1 MLNVERKGQIMS
13 SSDESTLE
21 EIKHSFENLNE
32 NNPYFSKDDI
42 PQEQIYFIETRF
54 NKLSTIEFS
63 NNKSDNITEKNKS
76 ENACEGYFSFI
87 RDNKEFKESEDT
99 KMNKF
104 LTKKHKK
111 RGRRKMI
118 NTNRKT
124 HSKTDDDN
132 VLTKIQNHFLTFLVN
147 ISNDV
152 IKPYFE
158 EEKINKT
165 FMQIDYNIKKNIKLA
180 HISELKTRSIKDIL
194 QMKVSP
200 RNKNIG
206 EDYNKEVYEEVYKL
220 ICEEAEK
227 DENLSWINDFFDTK
241 YLEAFKKYYYYFDKN
256 RNYFF
261 IRNKKINFS
270 LNTKPYYK
278 LLEKYPEIKDSLK
291 KICERCFIGIKK
303 PYQKIFMINKI
314 KN

>member
-21 EIKHSFENLNE
+21 EFKHSFENLNE

-42 PQEQIYFIETRF
+42 PQEQIYFIET
-54 NKLSTIEFS
+54 STIEFS

-87 RDNKEFKESEDT
+87 RDNKEFKESDET
-99 KMNKF
+99 KINKF

-132 VLTKIQNHFLTFLVN
+132 VLTKIQNHFLTFLVD

-152 IKPYFE
+152 IKSYFE

-220 ICEEAEK
+220 IYEEAEK
-227 DENLSWINDFFDTK
+227 DENLNWINDFFDTK

-256 RNYFF
+256 RNYFLD
-261 IRNKKINFS
+261 KKINFS

-291 KICERCFIGIKK
+291 KICERCFIGINK

>member
-42 PQEQIYFIETRF
+42 PQEQIYFIETSY

-132 VLTKIQNHFLTFLVN
+132 VLTKIQNHFLTFLVD

-227 DENLSWINDFFDTK
+227 DENL
-241 YLEAFKKYYYYFDKN
+241 
-256 RNYFF
+256 
-261 IRNKKINFS
+261 KID
-270 LNTKPYYK
+270 L
-278 LLEKYPEIKDSLK
+278 
-291 KICERCFIGIKK
+291 
-303 PYQKIFMINKI
+303 
-314 KN
+314 